1 MTVWTTQLEMKVE
14 AVQTGTAEWEYKE
27 MKWYEIFGRGKIMKG
42 CEAEFLE
49 PTFSWMAFNFRY
61 LSWKKNPKQPKS
73 QLGRRPSYSESV
85 ENQPLFKFGDGCII
99 TETSQIILS
108 SECNWMNTASWSNF
122 TVSELAVKDLEILDH
137 WKLLSFRS
145 WKLLSSK
152 HTISLEK

>member
-61 LSWKKNPKQPKS
+61 LSWKKTPNNQNPNLEGGPVIQKV
-73 QLGRRPSYSESV
+73 LRINPSS
-85 ENQPLFKFGDGCII
+85 
-99 TETSQIILS
+99 
-108 SECNWMNTASWSNF
+108 
-122 TVSELAVKDLEILDH
+122 
-137 WKLLSFRS
+137 
-145 WKLLSSK
+145 
-152 HTISLEK
+152 SLEMVV